1 MYMQKDIETHS
12 QDLYVFLY
20 KTRPRFPTLGFLHP
34 VRPVLWDRDSSLLN
48 SATILH
54 IPQRMARKKNQKINI
69 FFMLDMIGFFM
80 V

>member
-1 MYMQKDIETHS
+1 MRIVWGC
-12 QDLYVFLY
+12 LYLA
-20 KTRPRFPTLGFLHP
+20 RLQSPTLGFLHP

-54 IPQRMARKKNQKINI
+54 IPQRMARKKNQKKII
-69 FFMLDMIGFFM
+69 FFRLDNIGGFHGIMIQRVF